1 MPKNL
6 ICSPGPWASDPSI
19 HHYQPDIPHTHPE
32 QHQPPGIPDLLP
44 SHSTWTFP
52 SSLTFQTS
60 SCSGQKPGSCP
71 WLPSFSGPRAA
82 SDPFQPQ
89 WCLHSSA
96 QTAPPHSHLTRVQGL
111 SHPGPIFSLT
121 SPPPGSSH
129 SPCPCHPTSL
139 RFLEPNRH
147 AHPSAFKV
155 AILLY
160 GMLFPSSGHRHTA
173 PSLASTSPFFRDTVS
188 TPSLSCFS
196 LPQSTYP
203 ILLLHTL
210 YIGTS
215 LHISPLAYKH
225 QGQGGFSLFLT
236 EVLQV
241 GPKWILV
248 KRTMKDT

>member
-96 QTAPPHSHLTRVQGL
+96 QTAPPTPTLQGSRVFHIPAL
-111 SHPGPIFSLT
+111 FSLWPHLPQAPLT
-121 SPPPGSSH
+121 HPAPATPPPWGSWNPTGTHTPVPSKWLFFCMECCFPLLDTDTQLPPSPPQVPFSG
-129 SPCPCHPTSL
+129 TLSL
-139 RFLEPNRH
+139 PH
-147 AHPSAFKV
+147 
-155 AILLY
+155 
-160 GMLFPSSGHRHTA
+160 
-173 PSLASTSPFFRDTVS
+173 PSLALVCPRALTPFF
-188 TPSLSCFS
+188 CFIHF
-196 LPQSTYP
+196 T
-203 ILLLHTL
+203 
-210 YIGTS
+210 
-215 LHISPLAYKH
+215 
-225 QGQGGFSLFLT
+225 
-236 EVLQV
+236 
-241 GPKWILV
+241 
-248 KRTMKDT
+248 